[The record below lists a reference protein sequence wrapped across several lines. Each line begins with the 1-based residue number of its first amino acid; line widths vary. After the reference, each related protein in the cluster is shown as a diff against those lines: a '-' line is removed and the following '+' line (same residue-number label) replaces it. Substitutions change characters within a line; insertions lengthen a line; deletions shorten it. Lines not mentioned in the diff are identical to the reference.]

1 MELWYNISMN
11 ESDISKVFYKYSNL
25 LTRDLFR
32 LRDVFENAYKEFGLN
47 DKDKSDLSVY
57 AAMVKLIYSAIAKL
71 ANEKIVESGKF
82 FGKVYEV
89 RYTVK
94 SFCYEFRDTML
105 ICLASLAELNQV
117 DSEYIV
123 RFDFD
128 DAGDMGY
135 FLLYSDAITDVLK
148 EGTKLINIDAYLKLG
163 V

>member
-1 MELWYNISMN
+1 VELWYNKDMN
-11 ESDISKVFYKYSNL
+11 GSDFSRLYYEYGNIT
-25 LTRDLFR
+25 TRDLFT
-32 LRDVFENAYKEFGLN
+32 LRNVFDNAYREFGLY
-47 DKDKSDLSVY
+47 DKNKFNLS
-57 AAMVKLIYSAIAKL
+57 IYSAMAKL
-71 ANEKIVESGKF
+71 GNEKIAENGKF

-94 SFCYEFRDTML
+94 SFSYEFRDTML
-105 ICLASLAELNQV
+105 VCLASLAELNQV
-117 DSEYIV
+117 DSGYVV

-135 FLLYSDAITDVLK
+135 FLMYSNAITDVLK